1 MNAFLSFF
9 NKPLSWSGS
18 AHPTNL
24 LAVLLLAA
32 AGSAVAA
39 LTFWTYSGRA
49 GGSRRR
55 VLVLVALRLL
65 TLLVILLTA
74 LRPAYPVDDPPKTR
88 TQLLIGVDLSESMTV
103 RDEVGNSSRIDAVRR
118 TLDLCQPTLDAL
130 QIEQNMTVTVYGFG
144 ASGFTEVA
152 GAYDP
157 AAPATA
163 PQSDYRTY
171 LARTLEKWQGQKFVR
186 GHVLIGDGA
195 ENAPG
200 SSALAEAGAW
210 RRTAPIQTFV
220 VGTTTPPGA
229 VRDVAIADG
238 RLDPDPVAI
247 KNDVTLRLKVNAF
260 GFSGSTV
267 PVKVQYDLGQ
277 GYQDVLV
284 EKVKLAK
291 EKDNTV
297 ELKLKVP
304 DQLPEDEKKQPR
316 KQIKVRVEIPVSDV
330 PGDINAANNVL
341 ETYMNLTKEGLRVL
355 IVDRYR
361 YEYALLLDA
370 LAADPRIDVR
380 KVDLQTD
387 GGGAGLLE
395 AFDFDDKAYDVMILG
410 NVSASQLAA
419 IDPKIPTRIAERVI
433 KKGMGFMMIGGHA
446 TFSGQP
452 AERGP
457 DPRTGAP
464 KSGWRGVKDLE
475 AILPVRLDDGPPGLP
490 ASFFDLENGRYQFV
504 VNPRFADD
512 FLVKIA
518 GSRAES
524 EELWGKLNHS
534 PSPNRSAGR
543 FRFTGISN
551 IGNPLSTANVY
562 AWASSADP
570 LVRNSDGQGLAPL
583 LVGHQI
589 GDGDRGRVLAF
600 GAQDTMMWQL
610 YGQPKTQDGKQI
622 HSRFWRQLVLWLA
635 HQETDESTVTARPSF
650 PRLAVGSKQE
660 VKFGI
665 RGQNGAVVVN
675 PTFDVTLF
683 APGDAVGKKVDVD
696 ADPAGGSVLNYNPPT
711 AGEYTVKVT
720 ATGKT
725 AKGEPVA
732 GDASAKFIGY
742 PETAEEMIRTAA
754 DPDFLAKAAAAS
766 GGKGYRLDELPGFL
780 KELRGQPLDNVKP
793 KQKYLPNWDRKSS
806 EGFLPTWLAVFA
818 ALLAAEWGLRR
829 FWGMV

>member
-1 MNAFLSFF
+1 MNSLISFF
-9 NKPLSWSGS
+9 NRPLSLSWS

-24 LAVLLLAA
+24 LAILLVVATGAA
-32 AGSAVAA
+32 FAA
-39 LTFWTYSGRA
+39 LTIWTYSGQL
-49 GGSRRR
+49 GGNRRR
-55 VLVLVALRLL
+55 ILLLIALRLL
-65 TLLVILLTA
+65 ALLVVLLTA
-74 LRPAYPVDDPPKTR
+74 LRPAYPIDDPPKIR
-88 TQLLIGVDLSESMTV
+88 TQLLIGIDVSESMTV
-103 RDEVGNSSRIDAVRR
+103 RDEVGNSTRIDAVRR
-118 TLDLCQPTLDAL
+118 TLESCQPTLDAL
-130 QIEQNMTVTVYGFG
+130 QTEQNMTVTLYGFG
-144 ASGFTEVA
+144 ASGFTEAA

-157 AAPATA
+157 AAPVNAQ
-163 PQSDYRTY
+163 QSDYRTY
-171 LARTLEKWQGQKFVR
+171 LAKTLEKWQGQKFVR
-186 GHVLIGDGA
+186 GHILIGDGA
-195 ENAPG
+195 ENATG
-200 SSALAEAGAW
+200 SSALADASAW

-229 VRDVAIADG
+229 VRDVAIVDG

-247 KNDVTLRLKVNAF
+247 KNDVTLRLKVNAYGF
-260 GFSGSTV
+260 GGSTV
-267 PVKVQYDLGQ
+267 QVKVQYDLGK
-277 GYQDVLV
+277 GYRDVLI

-291 EKDNTV
+291 EKDNTL
-297 ELKLKVP
+297 ELKLKAP

-316 KQIKVRVEIPVSDV
+316 KQIKVRIEIPIADV
-330 PGDINAANNVL
+330 PGDINPVNNVL

-387 GGGAGLLE
+387 EGGTGLAE
-395 AFDFDDKAYDVMILG
+395 AFDFDDKAYDVLILG
-410 NVSASQLAA
+410 NVAASQLAA
-419 IDPKIPTRIAERVI
+419 IDPKLPGRIAERVV
-433 KKGMGFMMIGGHA
+433 KKGMGFMMIGGHTA
-446 TFSGQP
+446 FSGVES
-452 AERGP
+452 ERGL

-464 KSGWRGVKDLE
+464 KSGWRGVNELE
-475 AILPVRLDDGPPGLP
+475 KILPVTLDEGPKDVP
-490 ASFFDLENGRYQFV
+490 AGFFDLPKGHYQFV

-512 FLVKIA
+512 FLVKVG
-518 GSRAES
+518 GSKAES
-524 EELWGKLNHS
+524 DELWGKLNERQS
-534 PSPNRSAGR
+534 RS
-543 FRFTGISN
+543 RFTGLSN
-551 IGNPLSTANVY
+551 IGTPIPTATTY
-562 AWASSADP
+562 AWAASTDP
-570 LVRNSDGQGLAPL
+570 VVRNSDGKGLAPL

-589 GDGDRGRVLAF
+589 GDGNRGRVLAF
-600 GAQDTMMWQL
+600 GAQDTMMWQR
-610 YGQPKTQDGKQI
+610 YGQPKNQDGKQI

-665 RGQNGAVVVN
+665 RGQSGAVVVN
-675 PTFDVTLF
+675 PTFDVTVF
-683 APGDAVGKKVDVD
+683 APGDTLGKKVDVE
-696 ADPAGGSVLNYNPPT
+696 ADPAGGSILNYNPPI

-725 AKGEPVA
+725 AKGEPVT
-732 GDASAKFIGY
+732 GEASAKFIGY

-754 DPDFLAKAAAAS
+754 DPDFLAKVASAS

-806 EGFLPTWLAVFA
+806 EGFLPAWLAVFA
-818 ALLAAEWGLRR
+818 ALLVAEWGLRR